1 MRTIPCFSLA
11 LLIALPVAA
20 ATPAA
25 EDPTAVLRA
34 KTQALMNAITTGSS
48 EVWQRALDEKATMT
62 DEGGGVTGK
71 AEMVKSIHPLAA
83 GVSGSIDVIDFKAY
97 SHGSVAVTNY
107 VSDEHEDYH
116 GHALHCQ
123 YRSTDT
129 WLRSGGEWHLLAS
142 QVLALRTDPPGA
154 LLAPEKAADYVGR
167 YALTPAIS
175 YEIRLQAGQLE
186 GKRSDRPKGEA
197 LVAES
202 PDVFFIPG
210 QPRYRTIFQRDAQG
224 KITGFVERREAWDIA
239 WTRIATE

>member
-1 MRTIPCFSLA
+1 MRTIPLFSLA
-11 LLIALPVAA
+11 LLIALPVGA

-25 EDPTAVLRA
+25 EDPTAVLEA
-34 KTQALMNAITTGSS
+34 KTQALMNAVTTGSAV
-48 EVWQRALDEKATMT
+48 VWQRTLDEKATIT
-62 DEGGGVTGK
+62 DEGGGVTAK

-83 GVSGSIDVIDFKAY
+83 GVSGSIAVIDFKAY
-97 SHGSVAVTNY
+97 PHGAVAVTNY

-116 GHALHCQ
+116 GHTLHCQ

-129 WLRSGGEWHLLAS
+129 WMKSGGEWHLLAS
-142 QVLALRTDPPGA
+142 QVLALRTDPPPVP
-154 LLAPEKAADYVGR
+154 LAPEKAAGYVGR

-175 YEIRLQAGQLE
+175 YEIRLQDGKLE
-186 GKRSDRPKGEA
+186 GKRSDRPKAEP
-197 LVAES
+197 LMAES

-224 KITGFVERREAWDIA
+224 RITGFIERREAWDIA